1 MVNNE
6 PTQRPAP
13 NLLDSL
19 IIWHWKVKGISQRS
33 KVRIPYKP
41 DFFRPS
47 FRNWKNC
54 PCNCDDLLLFRVQLV
69 KQKHQSLAVSWA
81 NGRSLNVSLALVR
94 WGCAFNHQ
102 VRAPLRSDNVFA
114 TCGTS
119 VLKLLDE
126 VYLNCWCC
134 LICRVCRS
142 LTLLNQNSHS
152 RILRRVISCSK
163 LHNQGKRYRTTAVA
177 KLIFTSFP
185 LSVTKG
191 DFLNCLL
198 RLWCKYEEN
207 TLR

>member
-1 MVNNE
+1 MSWMKIPSLSLNVGETPGPLVCFFFCCFAAIPFNKFLHMIYDWNSLFHRPVILSMVYNQ

-54 PCNCDDLLLFRVQLV
+54 VCNCDDLLLFRVQLV

-94 WGCAFNHQ
+94 WGCAFNRQ

-126 VYLNCWCC
+126 V
-134 LICRVCRS
+134 
-142 LTLLNQNSHS
+142 
-152 RILRRVISCSK
+152 
-163 LHNQGKRYRTTAVA
+163 
-177 KLIFTSFP
+177 
-185 LSVTKG
+185 
-191 DFLNCLL
+191 
-198 RLWCKYEEN
+198 
-207 TLR
+207 